1 MKEAPQG
8 MEYFFGSTCFRCI
21 RSWSY
26 LKLSWK
32 WIRRISLLSGKVI
45 MAKEKLNESC
55 RLVQQDSGNADLFAS
70 EIFAVKYCSEMS
82 KQRRAFFFQ
91 PKARVQWLNL
101 GHHNMREFLETM
113 KKRFNR
119 NKIIA
124 LKRDDGSEV
133 KETARVKL
141 HSFYHNL
148 WRFRG
153 STRDAFNF
161 RRLEKQLLSDW
172 KRKIRCAW
180 GSQLHK
186 LKMKKLKTINDADSK
201 EEFKEKQD

>member
-1 MKEAPQG
+1 
-8 MEYFFGSTCFRCI
+8 
-21 RSWSY
+21 
-26 LKLSWK
+26 
-32 WIRRISLLSGKVI
+32 
-45 MAKEKLNESC
+45 
-55 RLVQQDSGNADLFAS
+55 
-70 EIFAVKYCSEMS
+70 
-82 KQRRAFFFQ
+82 
-91 PKARVQWLNL
+91 
-101 GHHNMREFLETM
+101 MREFLETM

-119 NKIIA
+119 NKIID

-172 KRKIRCAW
+172 KRKIRCA
-180 GSQLHK
+180 
-186 LKMKKLKTINDADSK
+186 
-201 EEFKEKQD
+201 